1 MNLSARQL
9 RAFVAL
15 ADEKHFTRAAQRCHL
30 TQPAFSALIR
40 QLEDSAGLRLFDRD
54 TRNVELTAEGRV
66 LEASAR
72 RLLADMELA
81 MDDLRDHAAGRRGRV
96 TLAALPSLAAGWLP
110 GLLAGFRERHPGIS
124 IDLRDALLDPCL
136 DMVRSG
142 QADFAVASERPDMSE
157 LAIEFLYADRY
168 FLVCRGDHPLA
179 QVEQARLRDIARY
192 PLIQL
197 ARGSSVRK
205 HLDVALGAAAPPV
218 FEVEHLATVTGLVR
232 GGAGR
237 VGGAGDDIVPFRRR
251 GLAHRAAGRTR
262 ALTRPLHL
270 CGARGAACR
279 WRRRPC
285 MTCYGSGASS
295 WVERDRLAGGP
306 VGRAQAVHH
315 AVIGVGN
322 MTGPRPCRH
331 RLPRRFSGGPAAHR
345 GGKPELS
352 QYAIGD

>member
-1 MNLSARQL
+1 M
-9 RAFVAL
+9 AL

-197 ARGSSVRK
+197 ARQQR
-205 HLDVALGAAAPPV
+205 AQAPGRGIRRGR
-218 FEVEHLATVTGLVR
+218 ATAGVR
-232 GGAGR
+232 GGASGHCDR
-237 VGGAGDDIVPFRRR
+237 PGQGGLGVSVVPAMTLFHFGGEDLRIVP
-251 GLAHRAAGRTR
+251 LAGR

-270 CGARGAACR
+270 V
-279 WRRRPC
+279 RR
-285 MTCYGSGASS
+285 
-295 WVERDRLAGGP
+295 E
-306 VGRAQAVHH
+306 GRSLSVAAQALYDLL
-315 AVIGVGN
+315 
-322 MTGPRPCRH
+322 RE
-331 RLPRRFSGGPAAHR
+331 RRV
-345 GGKPELS
+345 EL
-352 QYAIGD
+352 G

>member
-1 MNLSARQL
+1 M
-9 RAFVAL
+9 AL

-157 LAIEFLYADRY
+157 LAIEFYTPTAISWCA
-168 FLVCRGDHPLA
+168 VAIIHW
-179 QVEQARLRDIARY
+179 LRWSRRDC
-192 PLIQL
+192 
-197 ARGSSVRK
+197 
-205 HLDVALGAAAPPV
+205 
-218 FEVEHLATVTGLVR
+218 ATS
-232 GGAGR
+232 
-237 VGGAGDDIVPFRRR
+237 
-251 GLAHRAAGRTR
+251 RAI
-262 ALTRPLHL
+262 L
-270 CGARGAACR
+270 
-279 WRRRPC
+279 
-285 MTCYGSGASS
+285 
-295 WVERDRLAGGP
+295 
-306 VGRAQAVHH
+306 
-315 AVIGVGN
+315 
-322 MTGPRPCRH
+322 
-331 RLPRRFSGGPAAHR
+331 
-345 GGKPELS
+345 
-352 QYAIGD
+352 

>member
-1 MNLSARQL
+1 
-9 RAFVAL
+9 
-15 ADEKHFTRAAQRCHL
+15 
-30 TQPAFSALIR
+30 
-40 QLEDSAGLRLFDRD
+40 
-54 TRNVELTAEGRV
+54 
-66 LEASAR
+66 
-72 RLLADMELA
+72 
-81 MDDLRDHAAGRRGRV
+81 
-96 TLAALPSLAAGWLP
+96 
-110 GLLAGFRERHPGIS
+110 
-124 IDLRDALLDPCL
+124 
-136 DMVRSG
+136 MVRSG

-232 GGAGR
+232 AGLGVSVVPAMTLFHFGGEDLR
-237 VGGAGDDIVPFRRR
+237 IVP
-251 GLAHRAAGRTR
+251 LAGR
-262 ALTRPLHL
+262 ALTRPCTW